1 MANFKYKARDKFA
14 KLMTGI
20 LSAETKEDTAIK
32 LKDMGYV
39 PVSVSKATEINPG
52 DILKRFRRVR
62 LDEINA
68 FTRQFY
74 SLQKAG
80 VPLLASLEA
89 IAIQTKNQYFK
100 ITIEEIMDDIRGGL
114 SFSQGL
120 EKHGDIFDNIYVG
133 MVKAAEASGRMVEV
147 LEKLSELI
155 DREIET
161 RMKIKSATR
170 YPLIALG
177 VLCLG
182 FLIVITFVIP
192 RFANLYDKF
201 NAALPLPTRI
211 LIGTNI
217 VIKKF
222 WYLCILILGGL
233 IVGFK
238 YFIKSKAGRALWDN
252 FKLKVPVFGPLVSML
267 VMSRFTRV
275 TAILMKSG
283 VPILE
288 VLDLVAISSGN
299 SIIIRA
305 IQNIR
310 ESVRQGKGLS
320 EPMKV
325 SNLFPPAV
333 TQMVAIGEQSGKT
346 DELLLSAAD
355 YYDREAAYMIN
366 NLTTYIEP
374 ILIFILAVMVLVMA
388 LGIFMP
394 MWNLIKVFKPN

>member
-14 KLMTGI
+14 KLVTGI
-20 LSAETKEDTAIK
+20 ISAETKEEVAKK
-32 LKDMGYV
+32 LKDMGYT
-39 PVSVSKATEINPG
+39 PVSIAKAAEISPG
-52 DILKRFRRVR
+52 GILKRFKRVK
-62 LDEINA
+62 LEELNA
-68 FTRQFY
+68 FTRQLY

-89 IAIQTKNQYFK
+89 ISIQTKNQYFK
-100 ITIEEIMDDIRGGL
+100 ITIEEVMREVRGGL

-120 EKHGDIFDNIYVG
+120 EKHGNVFNNIYVG

-147 LEKLSELI
+147 LEKLSGLI

-161 RMKIKSATR
+161 RMKIKAATR

-182 FLIVITFVIP
+182 FLVVITFVVP
-192 RFANLYDKF
+192 RFASLYGKF
-201 NAALPLPTRI
+201 DAVLPLPTRI

-222 WYLCILILGGL
+222 WYIVILILLGL
-233 IVGFK
+233 TIAFR
-238 YFIKSKAGRALWDN
+238 YFIKSRAGRALWDN
-252 FKLKVPVFGPLVSML
+252 FKLNIPVFGPLVSML
-267 VMSRFTRV
+267 VMSRFARV

-299 SIIIRA
+299 SIVVRA

-310 ESVRQGKGLS
+310 ESVKQGKGMS
-320 EPMKV
+320 EPMKI
-325 SNLFPPAV
+325 SNLFPPVV

-374 ILIFILAVMVLVMA
+374 ILIFVLAAMVLIMA

-394 MWNLIKVFKPN
+394 MWNLIKVVQPS

>member
-14 KLMTGI
+14 KSVTGVI
-20 LSAETKEDTAIK
+20 SAETKEEVSKK
-32 LKDMGYV
+32 LKDMGYT
-39 PVSVSKATEINPG
+39 PVSIAKAAAISHS
-52 DILKRFRRVR
+52 DILKRFRRVK
-62 LDEINA
+62 LEELNA
-68 FTRQFY
+68 FTRQLY

-100 ITIEEIMDDIRGGL
+100 ITIEEIIGEVRGGL

-120 EKHGDIFDNIYVG
+120 EKQGNIFNNIYVG

-147 LEKLSELI
+147 LEKLSGLI

-182 FLIVITFVIP
+182 FLIVIAFVIP
-192 RFANLYDKF
+192 RFAGLYGKF
-201 NAALPLPTRI
+201 NATLPLPTRI

-222 WYLCILILGGL
+222 WYIIILILLGL
-233 IVGFK
+233 TIGFK

-252 FKLKVPVFGPLVSML
+252 FKLNIPVFGPLVSML
-267 VMSRFTRV
+267 VMSRFARV

-299 SIIIRA
+299 SIIIRE

-310 ESVRQGKGLS
+310 ESVAQGKGMS
-320 EPMKV
+320 EPMKI
-325 SNLFPPAV
+325 SNLFPPVV

-374 ILIFILAVMVLVMA
+374 ILIFVLAVMVLIMA

-394 MWNLIKVFKPN
+394 MWNLIRVVRPN